1 MHTWSR
7 KVLKQVL
14 PEKQPTTEF
23 LVYTCGIRECLAG
36 KGTLQLSAND
46 VQAGSVLH
54 TTTLILRALSPRGVT
69 LVMLW
74 LNSDEKLVGLPVF
87 FFQIVQNVSVTDWG
101 VISLTSRDP
110 CGICMLIDIFCLIST
125 VAVLLQLQ
133 CTVRAKLCANE
144 TDHSFICDL
153 EITDGPFCIL
163 VASSAGRIFHSEKHK
178 PVVSQ
183 LEYKVGV
190 ACACYRYWRP
200 YAEFLCCCK
209 KFRLKFNLTPMT

>member
-183 LEYKVGV
+183 LQYKVGV